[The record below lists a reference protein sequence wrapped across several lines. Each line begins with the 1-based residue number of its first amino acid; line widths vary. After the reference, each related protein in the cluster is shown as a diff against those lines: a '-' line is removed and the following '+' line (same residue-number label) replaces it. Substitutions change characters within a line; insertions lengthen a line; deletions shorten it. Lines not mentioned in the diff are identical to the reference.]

1 MTDAND
7 WVDAYPDDALEQLR
21 HAFNEVSLGKGRY
34 YALFDMG
41 FLPSLREELPSL
53 NLGST
58 VETLYEGM
66 YEGEDEDLM
75 RISPC
80 LMPLPELP
88 EQRDVVCSALLQ
100 RTNGRPMF
108 SMLRTTT
115 YRLAGLASHLRRQ
128 LEART
133 EDGEAFLVRFADTRC
148 LPVWTDVLTAAQRA
162 RFFAG
167 IDAWWFF
174 DRKGALVPVEAL
186 ASVRGGGQSHELV
199 IADEKPYQVDASQLE
214 PLKLAAKVDTLIFHI
229 RQRPESFGQLTASP
243 SRVHECVSAAMAG
256 EMPSPAAASRIALE
270 ALETAGLLVEV

>member
-1 MTDAND
+1 MI
-7 WVDAYPDDALEQLR
+7 VDATDWIDPYPDDALEQLR
-21 HAFNEVSLGKGRY
+21 KAFNEAPLGNGRY

-41 FLPSLREELPSL
+41 FLPSLRDELPSL
-53 NLGST
+53 GLGST
-58 VETLYEGM
+58 VVTLYEGT
-66 YEGEDEDLM
+66 YEGEDLM
-75 RISPC
+75 QISPC
-80 LMPLPELP
+80 LMQLPELA
-88 EQRDVVCSALLQ
+88 EQRDAVCSALLQ

-108 SMLRTTT
+108 SMLRPTT
-115 YRLAGLASHLRRQ
+115 YRLAELASHLRRQ

-148 LPVWTDVLTAAQRA
+148 LPVWTNVLTAAQRA

-186 ASVRGGGQSHELV
+186 ASVQGDGQAHEST
-199 IADEKPYQVDASQLE
+199 IAEEKPYQVDASQLE

-229 RQRPESFGQLTASP
+229 RQRPESFGQFTASP

-256 EMPSPAAASRIALE
+256 ELPSPAAASRVALQALE
-270 ALETAGLLVEV
+270 AAGLLAEV